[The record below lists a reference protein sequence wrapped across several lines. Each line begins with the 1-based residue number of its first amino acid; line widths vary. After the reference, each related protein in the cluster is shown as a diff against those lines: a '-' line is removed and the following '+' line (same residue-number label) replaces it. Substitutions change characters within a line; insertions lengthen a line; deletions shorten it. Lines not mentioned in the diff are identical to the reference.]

1 MSSLAKLLGSSIE
14 NHPKRN
20 LFLKWQCHIRQMSI
34 RQMDGKP
41 DSAVMPTLRLTKLS
55 EPTGQII
62 TLINKTADY
71 SVVPEM
77 KHMAK
82 KTNDAS
88 QVRQEALKFFA
99 EAYYQKPATF
109 SDILT
114 AIFLPNSLGAEKIH
128 KQNECILSFDAYA
141 QRFDLQC
148 KVLRFEKHH
157 HLYQST
163 WWHNKL
169 FNSSLHPDTEV
180 LGFEV
185 DWESSVADPDIPSGY
200 V

>member
-1 MSSLAKLLGSSIE
+1 
-14 NHPKRN
+14 
-20 LFLKWQCHIRQMSI
+20 
-34 RQMDGKP
+34 MDGRP
-41 DSAVMPTLRLTKLS
+41 DNAIMPTLKFTKLS
-55 EPTGQII
+55 DPMGQII
-62 TLINKTADY
+62 TLINKTTNY
-71 SVVPEM
+71 SVIPEM

-99 EAYYQKPATF
+99 EAYYQKPSTF

-114 AIFLPNSLGAEKIH
+114 ATFVPNSLGAEKIY
-128 KQNECILSFDAYA
+128 KENQCILDFSAYA
-141 QRFDLQC
+141 QVFELQC
-148 KVLRFEKHH
+148 KVWRFEKHH

-185 DWESSVADPDIPSGY
+185 DWESSVADPDIPKGY
-200 V
+200 T